1 MVEKTRSLL
10 ATSRFPNVPSVV
22 SNVGLGIL
30 IASSSGGAVLAGNA
44 LGAMLAGVLLYIAG
58 NFFNDWYDREWDAR
72 HRQER
77 ALPMG
82 LFKPSFYL
90 VLALILACGGL
101 TLGIWIGSGLPV
113 CLLILLIALYTR
125 FHKQTKW
132 AVIAMGL
139 CRAMLLWLGAASI
152 SHSGNGTLLLFAML
166 ALFCYI
172 AGISLSARYET
183 MENPHSGAMLC
194 ARGLLIGAGL
204 LNAGQAGFHLS
215 ALPYFI
221 WLGVALTVF
230 RRPLSR
236 QVSALLAGIPLLDWV
251 IAFPLASGGHLWPSD
266 YGAMGLWIAPLA
278 FLGALLLQRLA
289 PAT

>member
-1 MVEKTRSLL
+1 MVEKARSLL
-10 ATSRFPNVPSVV
+10 ATARFPNVPSVV

-30 IASSSGGAVLAGNA
+30 IASSSGGEVFAGNI
-44 LGAMLAGVLLYIAG
+44 LGAMLAGVLLYIGG

-72 HRQER
+72 HRPER
-77 ALPMG
+77 ALPRR
-82 LFKPSFYL
+82 LFNPGFYL
-90 VLALILACGGL
+90 TLAVILVCGGL
-101 TLGIWIGSGLPV
+101 MLGIWIGSGLPV
-113 CLLILLIALYTR
+113 CMLILLIALYTR

-139 CRAMLLWLGAASI
+139 CRAMLLWLGAASV
-152 SHSGNGTLLLFAML
+152 SHSGNDGLLIFAML

-183 MENPHSGAMLC
+183 MENPHAGAMLC

-204 LNAGQAGFHLS
+204 LNAGQVGFHPSIL
-215 ALPYFI
+215 AYFI
-221 WLGVALTVF
+221 WLGMALTVF

-251 IAFPLASGGHLWPSD
+251 IAFPLSSGGQLWPMD
-266 YGAMGLWIAPLA
+266 YWTAGFWIAPLA
-278 FLGALLLQRLA
+278 FLSALLLQRLA